1 VQQPVQQP
9 QQKAPIVEQPKIEAP
24 KVQTNTPQDITY
36 SEDAVPFSMD
46 KVIGKAEQFKGT
58 DGNTYQTVRN
68 VDNTLTTIDTQT
80 GQAVTGKY
88 TDDKRDAIKQSF
100 LQQNEAQVPDV
111 DTMFQ
116 SMRVGQNIPTSMQNT
131 VQYQRASQRLAN
143 VSQYENL
150 SANDV
155 AYSMQQGKILP

>member
-1 VQQPVQQP
+1 
-9 QQKAPIVEQPKIEAP
+9 
-24 KVQTNTPQDITY
+24 
-36 SEDAVPFSMD
+36 M
-46 KVIGKAEQFKGT
+46 
-58 DGNTYQTVRN
+58 YQTVRN
-68 VDNTLTTIDTQT
+68 ADNTLTTIDTQT

-88 TDDKRDAIKQSF
+88 TDDKRDQIKQSF
-100 LQQNEAQVPDV
+100 LQQNEQQVPDV

-116 SMRVGQNIPTSMQNT
+116 SIRAGQNVPTSMQNT